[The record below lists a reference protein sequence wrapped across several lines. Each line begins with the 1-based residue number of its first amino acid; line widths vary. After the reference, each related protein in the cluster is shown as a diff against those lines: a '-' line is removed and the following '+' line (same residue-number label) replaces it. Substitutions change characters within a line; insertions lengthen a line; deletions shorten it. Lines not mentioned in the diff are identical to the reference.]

1 MYAYISLMPHALQFE
16 KQATGLVK
24 GLWCNTGRI
33 GQAVFYHFGIRWILE
48 HTLHKF
54 WRTGQVDK
62 TNDSTKHLIYS
73 VHFEPEQSV
82 KAQLE
87 PRIAI

>member
-48 HTLHKF
+48 HTLHKS
-54 WRTGQVDK
+54 GAQDK
-62 TNDSTKHLIYS
+62 LTKRMIQ
-73 VHFEPEQSV
+73 QS
-82 KAQLE
+82 
-87 PRIAI
+87 I